1 MKILLKLLNPKSYL
15 GKFSNLTFSNS
26 IKMKKILAI
35 FAILCIFLALQ
46 AFMQTSS
53 EPWPVPDKYEKLKNP
68 VKSDSTSLAE
78 GKALWVKHCQSCH
91 GKTGKGDGPTASQL
105 ETDSGDFTTEA
116 FKRQSDGALFYKT
129 YEGRKDMPG
138 YKRKIPTEKGF
149 WDLVNYMRA
158 F

>member
-1 MKILLKLLNPKSYL
+1 MLNPENNQK
-15 GKFSNLTFSNS
+15 KCSNLTFSNG

-35 FAILCIFLALQ
+35 LALS
-46 AFMQTSS
+46 ALFFVMQGFIQIPG

-105 ETDSGDFTTEA
+105 ETDSGDFSTEA
-116 FKRQSDGALFYKT
+116 FKKQSDGALFFKT

-138 YKRKIPTEKGF
+138 YKRKISTEKGF
-149 WDLVNYMRA
+149 WDLVNYMRT